1 MRRKL
6 VGMSTIILGLR
17 KNINFN
23 HITGNVQGPLCS
35 LFRQPSISTGSRVC
49 DYYLC
54 TAPLDVTYAA
64 KPFFFR
70 SFSSPRHGQGDVE
83 PEFENGTE
91 CELLDCEGVVD
102 QGPSCDAKTILDI
115 LSTCPAQEKCSK
127 LDRCGV
133 KVTHQLVSDVISR
146 TRNDWE
152 KAFTFFLWAGRQ
164 PAYEHSV
171 REFHSMIAILGKFK
185 KFDTAWSLIN
195 DMQAASLL
203 TPRTILIMIWKYAA
217 VHDVA
222 KAISAFYAHKKYKFE
237 IGLVEFQGLLSGLC
251 RYKNVKDAEHLL
263 FCNQTVFPLNAK
275 SFNIILNGWFNVVG
289 DSREGNRIWWEM
301 ERRGIRYDVYSYSSI
316 LSCYS
321 KVGNLN
327 KVLRLFDEMKALGIE
342 PDKKVYNA
350 VILALAKGGLQ
361 KEARNLMKT
370 MDEKG
375 FTPDSV
381 TYNSLIM
388 PLCKFKLFDEA
399 KLVFDEM
406 IERRRFPT
414 IRTYHAFFR
423 ILKTG
428 EQVFE
433 LLQKM
438 HITGCHPS
446 HDTYIM
452 LIRKFCR
459 WRQLDNVF
467 QLWSEMSKN
476 GLDPDRSSYIVL
488 IHGLFLNGKLEEAY
502 NYYQE
507 MKAKHL
513 LPEPKTEE
521 MLQDWVRGKKD
532 AEFPV
537 TDQKGNQSTFHVTD
551 PNDNPACFKS
561 PRQLDLSSQKSKEC
575 SFPQPELRSF
585 IRERGFSFPD
595 N

>member
-1 MRRKL
+1 MRRKITG
-6 VGMSTIILGLR
+6 VSAIILALR
-17 KNINFN
+17 KNVDFN
-23 HITGNVQGPLCS
+23 HTMGNVESPPRF
-35 LFRQPSISTGSRVC
+35 LFRQPCISTSIRVC

-54 TAPLDVTYAA
+54 GNPLNATYAA
-64 KPFFFR
+64 KPFIFR
-70 SFSSPRHGQGDVE
+70 SFSSSRDDQSDVD
-83 PEFENGTE
+83 PGFENCTE
-91 CELLDCEGVVD
+91 CELLDCKDTVD
-102 QGPSCDAKTILDI
+102 QGPSCDVETIVDI
-115 LSTCPAQEKCSK
+115 LSTSPAQEKCSR

-164 PAYEHSV
+164 PEYDHSL
-171 REFHSMIAILGKFK
+171 REFHSMIAILGKFR

-195 DMQAASLL
+195 DMRAASLL

-222 KAISAFYAHKKYKFE
+222 KAIGAFYAHKRYKFE
-237 IGLVEFQGLLSGLC
+237 IGLVEFQALLSALC

-263 FCNQTVFPLNAK
+263 FCNQTVFPLNTK
-275 SFNIILNGWFNVVG
+275 SFNIILNGWFGVIG
-289 DSREGNRIWWEM
+289 DSREGNRIWREM
-301 ERRGIRYDVYSYSSI
+301 EKRGIRHDVYSYSSI
-316 LSCYS
+316 MSCYS
-321 KVGNLN
+321 KVGKLN

-350 VILALAKGGLQ
+350 VILALARGGLQ

-388 PLCKFKLFDEA
+388 PLCKSKLFDEA

-406 IERRRFPT
+406 VERRYLPT

-423 ILKTG
+423 ILRTG

-438 HITGCHPS
+438 YITGCHPS

-459 WRQLDNVF
+459 WKQLENVF
-467 QLWSEMSKN
+467 KLWSEMSKN
-476 GLDPDRSSYIVL
+476 GLGPDRSSYIVL

-507 MKAKHL
+507 MMAKQF
-513 LPEPKTEE
+513 LPEQKIEE
-521 MLQDWVRGKKD
+521 MLQDWVRGKKNT
-532 AEFPV
+532 EFPV
-537 TDQKGNQSTFHVTD
+537 TDSKDNQSTSPVTD
-551 PNDNPACFKS
+551 PKGNPTCVES
-561 PRQLDLSSQKSKEC
+561 WRPLDLSSKKSKEC

-595 N
+595 S

>member
-6 VGMSTIILGLR
+6 TGVSTIILALR
-17 KNINFN
+17 KNVNFN
-23 HITGNVQGPLCS
+23 HTTGNVESPLRF
-35 LFRQPSISTGSRVC
+35 LLGQPCISTSIRVC

-54 TAPLDVTYAA
+54 PAPLNVTYAA
-64 KPFFFR
+64 KPFVFR
-70 SFSSPRHGQGDVE
+70 CFSSSRDDLSDVE
-83 PEFENGTE
+83 HEFENGTE
-91 CELLDCEGVVD
+91 CELLDCKDTVD
-102 QGPSCDAKTILDI
+102 QGPSCDEKTILDI

-133 KVTHQLVSDVISR
+133 KVTHQLVSGVISR

-164 PAYEHSV
+164 PGYEHSL
-171 REFHSMIAILGKFK
+171 REFHSMIAILGKFR

-195 DMQAASLL
+195 DMKAASLL

-222 KAISAFYAHKKYKFE
+222 KAISAFYAHKRYKFE
-237 IGLVEFQGLLSGLC
+237 IGLVEFQALLSALC

-275 SFNIILNGWFNVVG
+275 SFNIILNGWFSVIG
-289 DSREGNRIWWEM
+289 DSREGNRIWREM
-301 ERRGIRYDVYSYSSI
+301 ERRGIRRDVYSYSSI
-316 LSCYS
+316 MSCYS

-350 VILALAKGGLQ
+350 VILALARGGLQ
-361 KEARNLMKT
+361 KEARNLVKT

-375 FTPDSV
+375 LTPDSV
-381 TYNSLIM
+381 TFNSLIM
-388 PLCKFKLFDEA
+388 PLCKSKLFDEA

-406 IERRRFPT
+406 VERRCFPT

-423 ILKTG
+423 ILRTG

-438 HITGCHPS
+438 YLTGCHPS

-459 WRQLDNVF
+459 WKQLDNVF
-467 QLWSEMSKN
+467 KLWSEMSKN

-507 MKAKHL
+507 MKAKQL
-513 LPEPKTEE
+513 LPEQKIEE

-532 AEFPV
+532 AESPVIDSKDNQFTPV
-537 TDQKGNQSTFHVTD
+537 TDPKGNPTCVE
-551 PNDNPACFKS
+551 
-561 PRQLDLSSQKSKEC
+561 PRRRLDLSSKKLKEY

>member
-6 VGMSTIILGLR
+6 TGVSTIILALR

-23 HITGNVQGPLCS
+23 YTMEYVERPLPF
-35 LFRQPSISTGSRVC
+35 LFRQPSISTSIRIC
-49 DYYLC
+49 DDHLC
-54 TAPLDVTYAA
+54 AAPLNVTCAA
-64 KPFFFR
+64 KSFNFR
-70 SFSSPRHGQGDVE
+70 SLPSSRGYQSDVDL
-83 PEFENGTE
+83 EFENGNE
-91 CELLDCEGVVD
+91 CGLLDYERTVD

-164 PAYEHSV
+164 PGYMHSL
-171 REFHSMIAILGKFK
+171 REFHSMIAILGKFR
-185 KFDTAWSLIN
+185 KFDTAWNLIN

-222 KAISAFYAHKKYKFE
+222 KAISAFYAHKRYKFE
-237 IGLVEFQGLLSGLC
+237 IGLVEFQGLLSALC

-275 SFNIILNGWFNVVG
+275 SFNIILNGWFNLIG
-289 DSREGNRIWWEM
+289 DSREGNRVWREM
-301 ERRGIRYDVYSYSSI
+301 ERRGIRRDVYSYSSI
-316 LSCYS
+316 MSCYS

-327 KVLRLFDEMKALGIE
+327 KVFRLFDEMKALGIE

-388 PLCKFKLFDEA
+388 PLCKSKLFDEA

-406 IERRRFPT
+406 IGRRCFPT

-423 ILKTG
+423 ILRTG

-438 HITGCHPS
+438 YLTGCHPT

-467 QLWSEMSKN
+467 KLWREMSEN

-488 IHGLFLNGKLEEAY
+488 IHGLFLNGKLEEAF

-521 MLQDWVRGKKD
+521 MLQDWMRGKKD
-532 AEFPV
+532 AENPV
-537 TDQKGNQSTFHVTD
+537 TDPKDNQSTFRVTD
-551 PNDNPACFKS
+551 PKDNPS
-561 PRQLDLSSQKSKEC
+561 SVESLQRLDIGSKKEF

-585 IRERGFSFPD
+585 RRERGFSFPD